1 HQGRPVAARDP
12 HLRSG
17 RPRAPRQAVHA
28 DHLARPGG
36 VVMNLRKGD
45 HVVVLKGKDRGKDG
59 VIMRVLPKEG
69 KVIVEGVNVAK
80 KHQKATRA
88 TMQAGITHKD
98 MPLDASNVAIL
109 SRGKPSRIG
118 FRIEDGKKV
127 RVAVR
132 TGEVLS

>member
-1 HQGRPVAARDP
+1 
-12 HLRSG
+12 
-17 RPRAPRQAVHA
+17 
-28 DHLARPGG
+28 
-36 VVMNLRKGD
+36 MNLRKGD

-88 TMQAGITHKD
+88 TMQAGIIDKD
-98 MPLDASNVAIL
+98 MPIDASNVAIL
-109 SRGKPSRIG
+109 SRGKPSRVG

-127 RVAVR
+127 RVALK